1 MDIYSIWWI
10 EQHLKDCKKHYNN
23 DYKPK
28 KTYVKFVQNAA
39 KEEKVPVVD
48 YE

>member
-10 EQHLKDCKKHYNN
+10 EQHLKDYKKRYNN